1 MPVLF
6 LPRIQR
12 CFFGFLISALCPFLF
27 ANGVNRNGV
36 GARSLSLGGAS
47 VADTADTFAATNL
60 NPALLGLSLTD
71 DLALGLVGVVAEGS
85 FENGTAR
92 RGLLDDRSGAFPEF
106 AVRKLLGKRV
116 GLGFSLIPE
125 QARVADWV
133 FADKPGG
140 AGGSTSYG
148 TRAHHSSILGVR
160 GAVSLGWQ
168 VHDTLSIGAG
178 IGATY
183 NRNRLVSPYTFQSHP
198 ALAGFK
204 TLLDLETEGVGV
216 NADFG
221 LAWRPTESL
230 TFGLSYRTP
239 TRIETDG
246 VAEGDL
252 GAQFRSLGLNGV
264 PSGFRYAADVE
275 NTLPDSV
282 TAGVSWQATEKT
294 SFALQADW
302 IGWENSFDHLTV
314 RLHDGSND
322 SINGLLKSSSLTD
335 SVPLEWENR
344 LVFRAGVEH
353 EIAPDWFLR
362 TGYSYGKAPMPVDTT
377 LPMTAAISEH
387 SIGFGVGHVHGPFR
401 IDLAYQ
407 VDLPASRTLN
417 STKILSGEYDGS
429 TIDLTAHWIAVTIGY
444 EF

>member
-1 MPVLF
+1 M
-6 LPRIQR
+6 
-12 CFFGFLISALCPFLF
+12 A
-27 ANGVNRNGV
+27 
-36 GARSLSLGGAS
+36 LGGAS
-47 VADTADTFAATNL
+47 VADVNDTFAATNA
-60 NPALLGLSLTD
+60 NPALLGFSLAD
-71 DLALGLVGVVAEGS
+71 DLALGIVGALADGS
-85 FENGTAR
+85 FENGAGGK
-92 RGLLDDRSGAFPEF
+92 GLLDDRSGAFPEF

-116 GLGFSLIPE
+116 GLGVSVVPE

-133 FADKPGG
+133 FADQPGG
-140 AGGSTSYG
+140 VDGGTSYG

-160 GAVSLGWQ
+160 GALSMGWQ
-168 VHDTLSIGAG
+168 VHDTLSLGAG

-198 ALAGFK
+198 SLAGFK

-221 LAWRPTESL
+221 LAWRPTDSL
-230 TFGLSYRTP
+230 TVGLSYRTP
-239 TRIETDG
+239 TRIQTDG

-252 GAQFRSLGLNGV
+252 DAQFRSLGLNGV

-275 NTLPDSV
+275 NTLPDSI
-282 TAGVSWQATEKT
+282 TAGISWKATEKT
-294 SFALQADW
+294 RFALQADW
-302 IGWENSFDHLTV
+302 IGWEDSFDQLTV

-322 SINGLLKSSSLTD
+322 SINGLLKSSAITD
-335 SVPLEWENR
+335 HVPLEWEDR
-344 LVFRAGVEH
+344 LVFRAGVDH
-353 EIAPDWFLR
+353 EIAPGWFLR
-362 TGYSYGKAPMPVDTT
+362 AGYSYGKAPMPVETT

-387 SIGFGVGHVHGPFR
+387 SLGFGVGHVHGPFH

-407 VDLPASRTLN
+407 IDLPTSRTLN
-417 STKILSGEYDGS
+417 GSKILSGEYEGS